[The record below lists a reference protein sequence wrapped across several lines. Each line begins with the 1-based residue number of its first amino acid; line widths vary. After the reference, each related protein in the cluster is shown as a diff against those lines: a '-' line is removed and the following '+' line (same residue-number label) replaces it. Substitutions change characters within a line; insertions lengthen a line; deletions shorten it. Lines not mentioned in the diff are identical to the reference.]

1 MIWSSLSQKLWLKVV
16 KPILEG
22 VYTCVITGDILFVCN
37 SFIVKWSNKKYQRR
51 FFQSFKEFLGLD
63 WILDDTSSQVTKCE
77 SFLHRQISPTSNLQ
91 AAGGGSTCI
100 ACFHTVQLIFWGFS
114 FICSE
119 RNGSAICSAF
129 GLWSSSFMWI
139 FESKSDLGKMI
150 LELNNFEYWVLFN
163 VMRFVV
169 HLFENSQNNRKL
181 FNQKPISGALKR
193 GQTIRSSDYR
203 IWSRTIRF
211 VILWKNVRK
220 LYLFM

>member
-1 MIWSSLSQKLWLKVV
+1 MIKQKISKTFFPVFQRIPWAGLNPWWYFISSDEVWIFS
-16 KPILEG
+16 
-22 VYTCVITGDILFVCN
+22 
-37 SFIVKWSNKKYQRR
+37 SSSNLTNE
-51 FFQSFKEFLGLD
+51 QSASG
-63 WILDDTSSQVTKCE
+63 WRQQH
-77 SFLHRQISPTSNLQ
+77 LHRLFSYSPLH
-91 AAGGGSTCI
+91 
-100 ACFHTVQLIFWGFS
+100 FLDFS
-114 FICSE
+114 FIRSE

-150 LELNNFEYWVLFN
+150 LEFNNFEYWVLFN

-193 GQTIRSSDYR
+193 GQTIRNSDYR